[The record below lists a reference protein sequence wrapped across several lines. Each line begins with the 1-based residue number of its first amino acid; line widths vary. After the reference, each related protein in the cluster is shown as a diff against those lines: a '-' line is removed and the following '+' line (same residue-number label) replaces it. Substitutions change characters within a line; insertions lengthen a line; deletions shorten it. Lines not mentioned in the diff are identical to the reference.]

1 MLKLTRRSA
10 LALLASASISSRMK
24 VAYARE
30 PGGRKTVFIILRGA
44 MDGLSALI
52 PNDPALNALR
62 PSIMPDM
69 ADRIDLNNGFSL
81 HPSLSGIHRLYES
94 GEVSFVHAAAT
105 SYRAR
110 SHFDGQDFLETLGS
124 TTTRDGWLNRVVQA
138 AGGKGLAVGYA
149 LPLALRG
156 DGAAAN
162 WSPPVFSEAS
172 EDLLDRLQGLYMD
185 YPLLSEPLATARA
198 TPTSSVDMSGDGRGP
213 ARQYALAGAA
223 LGQLM
228 SADNGP
234 NIGMLSFDGWD
245 THANQSNQISTRFS
259 ALGTALAELK
269 SKLGSH
275 WNRTAVVIC
284 SEFGRTAAENGTRGT
299 DHGTGGL
306 MILAGGAVRGGGIYG
321 DWPGL
326 KQRDLHEGRD
336 LAPAND
342 VTSILKSVLRD
353 HVGISRSTLDTR
365 IFDSRAPALDGLIEL

>member
-1 MLKLTRRSA
+1 MPKLTRRSA
-10 LALLASASISSRMK
+10 LALFASASISSQTK
-24 VAYARE
+24 VAYAQE

-62 PSIMPDM
+62 PSIMLDM

-124 TTTRDGWLNRVVQA
+124 TTAGDGWLNRVVQA

-162 WSPPVFSEAS
+162 WSPPVFAEAS
-172 EDLLDRLQGLYMD
+172 EDLLDRLQGLYMG

-198 TPTSSVDMSGDGRGP
+198 TPTSSVDMSSNGRGP
-213 ARQYALAGAA
+213 AAQYAVASAA

-245 THANQSNQISTRFS
+245 THANQSNQISTRFL
-259 ALGTALAELK
+259 ALGAALTELK
-269 SKLGSH
+269 SELGSH
-275 WNRTAVVIC
+275 WHRTAVVIC

-306 MILAGGAVRGGGIYG
+306 MILAGGAVRGGSIYG

-326 KQRDLHEGRD
+326 RQRDLYEGRD

-342 VTSILKSVLRD
+342 VTSILKAVLRD
-353 HVGISRSTLDTR
+353 HVGISRSALDSR
-365 IFDSRAPALDGLIEL
+365 IFDSRAAIPDGLIKL